1 MRDFSLA
8 AAIRLAAALVYL
20 VASAPVHSQSP
31 PAPNSREA
39 REAEQRAAWQA
50 AAAVATRGPADVT
63 LLDQAVLKLPAGR
76 VFVPKAEA
84 ARIMRALGNSINE
97 ATFAGIV
104 IGAGNDAQWIV
115 VVRHIKEG
123 YIKDDDAKNWN

>member
-8 AAIRLAAALVYL
+8 AAIRLAAAFLCLV
-20 VASAPVHSQSP
+20 VSAPVHAQST
-31 PAPNSREA
+31 PAANSKET

-50 AAAVATRGPADVT
+50 ADAVAIRGPSDVT

-84 ARIMRALGNSINE
+84 AR
-97 ATFAGIV
+97 V
-104 IGAGNDAQWIV
+104 K
-115 VVRHIKEG
+115 VR
-123 YIKDDDAKNWN
+123 